1 MFESVAFQCGV
12 IAISVTT
19 IFSCLHW
26 ILSVYNGVRVE
37 KVALLQDPFFPI
49 FKITRNSVELILGW
63 LPMGSYVKIAGMV
76 DESMDRGT
84 ETETE
89 DFIHPYEF
97 RGKPLG
103 TRALILYTS
112 PIVLMLL
119 GGGILTI
126 ASPVSIG
133 ELVVLYFNI
142 SLFLA
147 PIDAGTEIWESLYT
161 DPLFLM
167 GFITFFM
174 GFSNSFT
181 SHIPVFCPDKDL
193 PFYIPLLGWLCM
205 IIFSLPLFRLVWM
218 NLSLMNVVY
227 YFIGGILTGLVAFAV
242 SMLLASFLPNH

>member
-89 DFIHPYEF
+89 DKHKKIDMCSTIDTQQQTSSTYTTKEN
-97 RGKPLG
+97 RQLSPLS
-103 TRALILYTS
+103 RH
-112 PIVLMLL
+112 M
-119 GGGILTI
+119 
-126 ASPVSIG
+126 
-133 ELVVLYFNI
+133 E
-142 SLFLA
+142 
-147 PIDAGTEIWESLYT
+147 
-161 DPLFLM
+161 
-167 GFITFFM
+167 
-174 GFSNSFT
+174 
-181 SHIPVFCPDKDL
+181 H
-193 PFYIPLLGWLCM
+193 
-205 IIFSLPLFRLVWM
+205 R
-218 NLSLMNVVY
+218 
-227 YFIGGILTGLVAFAV
+227 
-242 SMLLASFLPNH
+242 